1 MVRGKDVNMTIK
13 WIGAILVVLG
23 CGSVGFA
30 MSAAH
35 RREERNLRQLISA
48 LDFMQCELQYR
59 LTPLPDLCRLTAAQ
73 CRGSLRTLFLTLA
86 RELEDQINP
95 DVYHCMNA
103 ALTKVPDLTKQTA
116 EAVTSL
122 GRTLGRFDLD
132 GQILGLENARNN
144 CRSTLEKL
152 SDNREI
158 RLRSYQT
165 LSLCAG
171 AALAILFL

>member
-1 MVRGKDVNMTIK
+1 MTLK
-13 WIGAILVVLG
+13 WIGAIFVILG

-35 RREERNLRQLISA
+35 RKEEKNLRQLISA

-59 LTPLPDLCRLTAAQ
+59 LTPLPDLCRLTASQ
-73 CRGSLRTLFLTLA
+73 CKGGLRNLFQILA
-86 RELEDQINP
+86 CELEDQISP

-103 ALTKVPDLTKQTA
+103 ALVKVPELTKQTT
-116 EAVTSL
+116 EALRSL
-122 GRTLGRFDLD
+122 GRTLGRFDMD
-132 GQILGLENARNN
+132 GQILGLENARYH
-144 CRSTLEKL
+144 CRSALEKL
-152 SDNREI
+152 SENREV
-158 RLRSYQT
+158 RLRGYQT

>member
-1 MVRGKDVNMTIK
+1 MLK

-23 CGSVGFA
+23 CGSVGFS
-30 MSAAH
+30 MSLAH
-35 RREERNLRQLISA
+35 RRQERELRQLIGA

-59 LTPLPDLCRLTAAQ
+59 LTPLPDLCRLTAGQ
-73 CRGSLRTLFLTLA
+73 CKGPLRELFLSLA
-86 RELEDQINP
+86 RELEDQISP
-95 DVYHCMNA
+95 DVFHCMNG
-103 ALTKVPDLTKQTA
+103 ALVRVPEVSAQTG
-116 EAVTSL
+116 EALRSL

-132 GQILGLENARNN
+132 GQVLGLENARHN
-144 CRSTLEKL
+144 CRNALEKL
-152 SDNREI
+152 SENREM

>member
-1 MVRGKDVNMTIK
+1 MLK
-13 WIGAILVVLG
+13 WFGAIMIIIG

-35 RREERNLRQLISA
+35 RREEKHLRQLIGA

-59 LTPLPDLCRLTAAQ
+59 LTPLPDLCRQTAGQ
-73 CRGSLRTLFLTLA
+73 CTGSLRALFQALA
-86 RELEDQINP
+86 CELEDQISP
-95 DVYHCMNA
+95 DVFHCMNA
-103 ALTKVPDLTKQTA
+103 ALARNHNLPTHTA
-116 EAVTSL
+116 EALRSL

-132 GQILGLENARNN
+132 GQLLGLENARYN
-144 CRSTLEKL
+144 CRQTLEQL
-152 SDNREI
+152 SENREV

>member
-1 MVRGKDVNMTIK
+1 MLK
-13 WIGAILVVLG
+13 WFGAVFVIIG

-35 RREERNLRQLISA
+35 RREEKNLRQLISA

-59 LTPLPDLCRLTAAQ
+59 LTPLPDLCRMTAAQ
-73 CRGSLRTLFLTLA
+73 CGGVLRTVFLTLA
-86 RELEDQINP
+86 CELEDQISP

-103 ALTKVPDLTKQTA
+103 ALAKVPNITNQAA
-116 EAVTSL
+116 EALRAL
-122 GRTLGRFDLD
+122 GRTLGRFDLE
-132 GQILGLENARNN
+132 GQLLGLENARHN
-144 CRSTLEKL
+144 CRSMLDKL
-152 SDNREI
+152 SENREV

>member
-1 MVRGKDVNMTIK
+1 MLK
-13 WIGAILVVLG
+13 WIGAMFIILG

-30 MSAAH
+30 MSVAY
-35 RREERNLRQLISA
+35 RREESNLSQLISA

-59 LTPLPDLCRLTAAQ
+59 LTPLPDLCRLTASQ
-73 CRGSLRTLFLTLA
+73 CRGALRTVFVTLA
-86 RELEDQINP
+86 CELEDQISP
-95 DVYHCMNA
+95 DVFHCMNA
-103 ALTKVPDLTKQTA
+103 ALAKVKNLPIRTE
-116 EAVTSL
+116 EALRIL

-132 GQILGLENARNN
+132 GQLLGLENARHN
-144 CRSTLEKL
+144 CRTMLEKL
-152 SDNREI
+152 NENRDV

>member
-1 MVRGKDVNMTIK
+1 MTLK
-13 WIGAILVVLG
+13 WIGAVFVIVG
-23 CGSVGFA
+23 CGGVGFA

-35 RREERNLRQLISA
+35 RRQERELCQLIAA

-73 CRGSLRTLFLTLA
+73 CKGNLRSFFLTLA
-86 RELEDQINP
+86 SEMEDQIAP
-95 DVYHCMNA
+95 EAYHCVNA
-103 ALTKVPDLTKQTA
+103 ALVKTSNLTVSVS
-116 EAVTSL
+116 EALRGL
-122 GRTLGRFDLD
+122 GRSLGRFDLN
-132 GQILGLENARNN
+132 GQILGLENARHH
-144 CRSTLEKL
+144 CRSILEKL
-152 SDNREI
+152 SENREI

>member
-1 MVRGKDVNMTIK
+1 MLK
-13 WIGAILVVLG
+13 WIGAICIVLG

-30 MSAAH
+30 MSSAH
-35 RREERNLRQLISA
+35 RKEEKTLRMLISA

-73 CRGSLRTLFLTLA
+73 CDGALRSVFHRLSC
-86 RELEDQINP
+86 ELEDQISP
-95 DVYHCMNA
+95 DVFHCMNTA
-103 ALTKVPDLTKQTA
+103 IAKVNGLPPKTGEALCA
-116 EAVTSL
+116 L

-132 GQILGLENARNN
+132 GQLLGLENARYH
-144 CRSTLEKL
+144 CRTVLDSL
-152 SDNREI
+152 SENREV

-171 AALAILFL
+171 AALVILFL

>member
-1 MVRGKDVNMTIK
+1 MTIK
-13 WIGAILVVLG
+13 WIGAIFVMIG
-23 CGSVGFA
+23 CGGVGFA

-35 RREERNLRQLISA
+35 QREERELRELIGA

-59 LTPLPDLCRLTAAQ
+59 LTPLPELCRLTANQ
-73 CRGSLRTLFLTLA
+73 CKGSLRHLFQCLVN
-86 RELEDQINP
+86 ELEAQIAP
-95 DVYHCMNA
+95 DVYHCMNG
-103 ALTKVPDLTKQTA
+103 ALVKVPKLSGKTA
-116 EAVTSL
+116 ETLGNL

-132 GQILGLENARNN
+132 GQILGLENARRN
-144 CRSTLEKL
+144 CRGALEKL
-152 SDNREI
+152 SENREI

>member
-1 MVRGKDVNMTIK
+1 MQK
-13 WIGAILVVLG
+13 WIGALLVIIG

-35 RREERNLRQLISA
+35 RREEKTLRQLIGA

-59 LTPLPDLCRLTAAQ
+59 LTALPDLCRLTAGQ
-73 CRGSLRTLFLTLA
+73 CSGVLRSVFQTLA
-86 RELEDQINP
+86 CELEDQISP
-95 DVYHCMNA
+95 DVFYCMNT
-103 ALTKVPDLTKQTA
+103 ALGKVPNLPRQT
-116 EAVTSL
+116 EELLRTL

-132 GQILGLENARNN
+132 GQILGLENARHN
-144 CRSTLEKL
+144 CRTMLERL
-152 SDNREI
+152 SDHRDV

>member
-1 MVRGKDVNMTIK
+1 MSIK
-13 WIGAILVVLG
+13 WIGAIFVIFG

-30 MSAAH
+30 MSSAH
-35 RREERNLRQLISA
+35 RRQEKDLRQLIGA

-59 LTPLPDLCRLTAAQ
+59 LTPLPDLCRMTAAQ
-73 CRGSLRTLFLTLA
+73 CKGGLRTLFTSLA
-86 RELEDQINP
+86 CELEDQISP
-95 DVYHCMNA
+95 DVWHCMNA
-103 ALTKVPDLTKQTA
+103 ALAKVPELTKQTA
-116 EAVTSL
+116 ETVRSL

-132 GQILGLENARNN
+132 GQILGLENARQN
-144 CRSTLEKL
+144 CRAALEKL
-152 SDNREI
+152 SENREI

>member
-1 MVRGKDVNMTIK
+1 MLK
-13 WIGAILVVLG
+13 WFGALLIIIG

-35 RREERNLRQLISA
+35 RKEEKNLRQLIAA

-59 LTPLPDLCRLTAAQ
+59 LTALPDLCRMTAAQ
-73 CRGSLRTLFLTLA
+73 CSGALRSVFHTLA
-86 RELEDQINP
+86 CELEDQISP
-95 DVYHCMNA
+95 DVFHCMNA
-103 ALTKVPDLTKQTA
+103 ALAKVPNVTKQTG
-116 EAVTSL
+116 EALRIL

-132 GQILGLENARNN
+132 GQLIGLENARHN
-144 CRSTLEKL
+144 CRSMLEKL
-152 SDNREI
+152 SENREV

>member
-1 MVRGKDVNMTIK
+1 MLK
-13 WIGAILVVLG
+13 WFGALFIIIG

-35 RREERNLRQLISA
+35 RKEEKNLRQLIGA

-59 LTPLPDLCRLTAAQ
+59 LTALPDLCRMTAAQ
-73 CRGSLRTLFLTLA
+73 CNGALRTVFQTLA
-86 RELEDQINP
+86 CELEDQISP
-95 DVYHCMNA
+95 DVFHCMNA
-103 ALTKVPDLTKQTA
+103 ALAKVPNMTKQTG
-116 EAVTSL
+116 EALRTL

-132 GQILGLENARNN
+132 GQLLGLENARHN
-144 CRSTLEKL
+144 CRSMLEAL
-152 SDNREI
+152 SENREV